1 MIGGLLGFAL
11 MTAFWPGI
19 AAAAVLPRWIVGAL
33 MMLAFV
39 SSPRLAMTCVHWTGL
54 VLCTFLIAT
63 LAWAPSWD
71 GGDVALCL
79 VIMAAAFAWASTL
92 DDVSPFVIG
101 AAAGIAVNSA
111 LVIAQQFT
119 ALPLP
124 FYARPAGLFYNPN
137 LLAEAASAV
146 IVAVAALRLWWLA
159 ALLLPALL
167 LPGTRGA
174 LFAAAACLVLLVDW
188 RYNDWKLRLLVGCVA
203 FIALIVFVRQGVNDS
218 IHIRLDYWRDGLA
231 ALNWQGHGIGSIW
244 TTFPQFAHFTHVEV
258 KDVRP
263 EHLHN
268 ELLELAYEGG
278 VGAVVLALVFVV
290 ALADAAYKNP
300 LALVLLALA
309 IMSVTEMP
317 LREPATALFGAVIAG
332 FVAGRSRND
341 ADGADLG
348 GNELRDSGQ
357 LHPQPRPGEL
367 RRSKRKA
374 RYGAKIPAGG

>member
-1 MIGGLLGFAL
+1 MQAILGFAL

-33 MMLAFV
+33 IMLAFV
-39 SSPRLAMTCVHWTGL
+39 SAPRVAMTCVHWTGL

-63 LAWAPSWD
+63 LIWAPTWD

-79 VIMAAAFAWASTL
+79 VIMATAFAWGSTL
-92 DDVSPFVIG
+92 KTISPLVCG
-101 AAAGIAVNSA
+101 AAAGIAVNAA
-111 LVIAQQFT
+111 LVIIQQFT
-119 ALPLP
+119 PLSLLP

-137 LLAEAASAV
+137 MLAEAASAV
-146 IVAVAALRLWWLA
+146 IVAVAALRIWWLA

-174 LFAAAACLVLLVDW
+174 LFAAAACLLMLVDW

-203 FIALIVFVRQGVNDS
+203 FIALIVFVRQGFNDS

-244 TTFPQFAHFTHVEV
+244 TTFPQFAHYTDV
-258 KDVRP
+258 KAHDVRP

-300 LALVLLALA
+300 LAVVLLALA

-341 ADGADLG
+341 ADGPDLD
-348 GNELRDSGQ
+348 GNQLRDVDRVYSRRQ
-357 LHPQPRPGEL
+357 AGEL

-374 RYGAKIPAGG
+374 RYGAKIPADG

>member
-1 MIGGLLGFAL
+1 
-11 MTAFWPGI
+11 
-19 AAAAVLPRWIVGAL
+19 
-33 MMLAFV
+33 
-39 SSPRLAMTCVHWTGL
+39 
-54 VLCTFLIAT
+54 
-63 LAWAPSWD
+63 
-71 GGDVALCL
+71 
-79 VIMAAAFAWASTL
+79 
-92 DDVSPFVIG
+92 
-101 AAAGIAVNSA
+101 
-111 LVIAQQFT
+111 
-119 ALPLP
+119 
-124 FYARPAGLFYNPN
+124 
-137 LLAEAASAV
+137 
-146 IVAVAALRLWWLA
+146 
-159 ALLLPALL
+159 
-167 LPGTRGA
+167 
-174 LFAAAACLVLLVDW
+174 VDW

-348 GNELRDSGQ
+348 GTELRDGDR
-357 LHPQPRPGEL
+357 LHPRPQSGEL
-367 RRSKRKA
+367 RRSKRQA
-374 RYGAKIPAGG
+374 RYGAKIPADG